1 MFTDV
6 VITVIFIL
14 AAAFILFEGESKIAN
29 WRK

>member
-6 VITVIFIL
+6 VITVVFIL
-14 AAAFILFEGESKIAN
+14 AAALILFEGESKIAN